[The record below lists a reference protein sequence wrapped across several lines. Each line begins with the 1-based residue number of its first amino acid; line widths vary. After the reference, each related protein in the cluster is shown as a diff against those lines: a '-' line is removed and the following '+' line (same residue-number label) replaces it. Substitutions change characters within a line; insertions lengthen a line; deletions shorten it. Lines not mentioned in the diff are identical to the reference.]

1 MKILVLEFLKK
12 HWLACILIA
21 AAAVAGMNIGRI
33 AEEHRKDENLQAA
46 QKENTRLNTKV
57 PELNELRRREA
68 EEKAAALADA
78 WRKQADIERERDQL
92 ARELQQQKNEL
103 EKKKNELKKAISDA
117 VKGDVG
123 FTGIGPRG
131 LCLYNRAL
139 GYPCDNRLQK
149 TTGGVAGRVG
159 ETSGSGGGLS
169 PAGLLKQSADYGAWC
184 QRLEKQL
191 TELNAW
197 YDRGEQ

>member
-21 AAAVAGMNIGRI
+21 AAAVAGVNVGRI
-33 AEEHRKDENLQAA
+33 AEENRKDENLLAA
-46 QKENTRLNTKV
+46 QKENARLNTRV
-57 PELNELRRREA
+57 SDLNELRRREA
-68 EEKAAALADA
+68 EEKAAALEEA

-103 EKKKNELKKAISDA
+103 EKKKNELKKAIRDA
-117 VKGDVG
+117 VKADVG
-123 FTGIGPRG
+123 FNGIGPRG
-131 LCLYNRAL
+131 LCLYNNAL
-139 GYPCDNRLQK
+139 GYPCDNRLQA
-149 TTGGVAGRVG
+149 TSGGTAGRVG

-169 PAGLLKQSADYGAWC
+169 PAGLLNHSGDYGAWC
-184 QRLEKQL
+184 QKLESQL
-191 TELNAW
+191 IKLGAW

>member
-1 MKILVLEFLKK
+1 
-12 HWLACILIA
+12 
-21 AAAVAGMNIGRI
+21 MNIGRI

-57 PELNELRRREA
+57 TELNELRRREA

>member
-46 QKENTRLNTKV
+46 QKENGRLNTKV
-57 PELNELRRREA
+57 TELNELRRREA

-184 QRLEKQL
+184 QRLESQL
-191 TELNAW
+191 IKLGAW
-197 YDRGEQ
+197 YDREGK

>member
-12 HWLACILIA
+12 HWLACILLA
-21 AAAVAGMNIGRI
+21 AAAVAGVNIGRI
-33 AEEHRKDENLQAA
+33 SEEHRKDVNLLAA
-46 QKENTRLNTKV
+46 QKENARLNTRV
-57 PELNELRRREA
+57 SELNELRRREA
-68 EEKAAALADA
+68 EEKAAALAEA
-78 WRKQADIERERDQL
+78 WRKQADIERQRDQL
-92 ARELQQQKNEL
+92 ARELQQQKDEL
-103 EKKKNELKKAISDA
+103 EKKKNELKKAINDA

-139 GYPCDNRLQK
+139 GYPCDNRLQA

-169 PAGLLKQSADYGAWC
+169 PEGLLKQSADYGAWC
-184 QRLEKQL
+184 QKLERQL

-197 YDRGEQ
+197 YRKEDK

>member
-46 QKENTRLNTKV
+46 QKENARLNTKV
-57 PELNELRRREA
+57 TDLNELRRREA
-68 EEKAAALADA
+68 EEKAAALAEA

-131 LCLYNRAL
+131 LCLYNSAL
-139 GYPCDNRLQK
+139 GYPCDNRLQA
-149 TTGGVAGRVG
+149 TTDGTAGRIG
-159 ETSGSGGGLS
+159 KTSGSGGGLS
-169 PAGLLKQSADYGAWC
+169 PEGLLNHSSDYGAWC
-184 QRLEKQL
+184 QKLESQL
-191 TELNAW
+191 IKLGAW
-197 YDRGEQ
+197 YDREGK